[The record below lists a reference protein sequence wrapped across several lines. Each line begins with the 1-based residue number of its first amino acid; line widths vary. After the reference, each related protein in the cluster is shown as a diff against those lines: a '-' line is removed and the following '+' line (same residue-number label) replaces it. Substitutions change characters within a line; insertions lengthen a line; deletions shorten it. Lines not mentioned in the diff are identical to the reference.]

1 MWVTNSI
8 TMTNAEKLIQGLV
21 IVGTN
26 VNHEPIVMLK
36 EDPQLGEFII
46 RQSEMRLSL
55 GIPTIE
61 TQLFDAKTGKQVYTA
76 RDEAEFG
83 LVESAFSQLEWNCSQ
98 KAIKEA
104 QSKTKAVVDVL
115 GFLGC

>member
-1 MWVTNSI
+1 M
-8 TMTNAEKLIQGLV
+8 QGLV

-46 RQSEMRLSL
+46 RQGNIRVSVGVPCL
-55 GIPTIE
+55 E

-76 RDEAEFG
+76 RDEDGFAEAIG
-83 LVESAFSQLEWNCSQ
+83 QFSQLEWNCNQ
-98 KAIKEA
+98 KSINDAKN
-104 QSKTKAVVDVL
+104 KTKAVVDVL

>member
-1 MWVTNSI
+1 
-8 TMTNAEKLIQGLV
+8 MTNAEKLMQGLV

-46 RQSEMRLSL
+46 RQGNIRVSVGVPCL
-55 GIPTIE
+55 E

-76 RDEAEFG
+76 RDEDGFAEAQG
-83 LVESAFSQLEWNCSQ
+83 QFSQLEWNCNQ
-98 KAIKEA
+98 KSIKEA
-104 QSKTKAVVDVL
+104 TAKTKAVVDVL